1 MNFITKE
8 ITLKEIVVDKLEFLI
23 PVYQRPYVWDEIEI
37 NKLLEDLEL
46 NFKNN
51 KENIYF
57 VGNTYVIKSVHK
69 SNLNNDKSTL
79 YEVIDGQQRFTTF
92 WLISFCFTK
101 IGIESDLSNYLE
113 ILYDK
118 SRKDIRFDFDIRK
131 EVYEY
136 LKGLLDGSSNRRF
149 QDVSNFEFLKNI
161 AAGIE
166 TIEGFL
172 KSKKNEINLLEFG
185 NYIFNNVKFIFN
197 EAPENTDLNALF
209 VALGTSG
216 IQLQQSDILK
226 ARLLDKITEKNERI
240 KYAKIWEACENMSNY
255 FESNVKISF
264 PYNNDKG
271 NIEESYFSEFN
282 EAIFTPKS
290 NTDFSERIN
299 SLTIE
304 EILNTNY
311 EIIINNTTKDV
322 QNTTCRSIISFNVL
336 LLHTFRIYRKQKNI
350 STDLE
355 SMDPK
360 NLIKIIKLNEIENI
374 NDFFLLLWKVR
385 YLFDKYVVKWRSE
398 EGEEPSNDNEKLLLT
413 SINGTERNGKIYY
426 SRSNNE
432 NSNLQMLQS
441 VLYFTGGFVQQ
452 YWLTPF
458 LDYLLGNNDSINET
472 ELLKELE
479 RIDNI
484 MLPGDKKDMSW
495 QIINGNNTNPNFEID
510 VKSVLL
516 QPMGTSFNHYWFYKT
531 EYILWKNWV
540 KSDEMLKRYR
550 ITSKNSIE
558 HVFPQNE
565 ENKKNLDNLG
575 DGIDWLN
582 SFGNLALLSVGQNSE
597 YSNQDIEKKRID
609 FKRKSTYDSLKLG
622 KQYNINADNWIWNS
636 EQIKQHQEEIL
647 ENLKNYYQ
655 SC

>member
-1 MNFITKE
+1 MNFLTKE
-8 ITLKEIVVDKLEFLI
+8 ITLKEIVDDKLEFLI

-51 KENIYF
+51 LDNNYF
-57 VGNTYVIKSVHK
+57 VGNTYVIKSHNK
-69 SNLNNDKSTL
+69 SNLNNDQSML

-92 WLISFCFTK
+92 WLISFCFKK

-113 ILYDK
+113 IIYDK

-136 LKGLLDGSSNRRF
+136 LKGLLDGSSDRRF
-149 QDVSNFEFLKNI
+149 QDVSNFEFLKKI

-172 KSKKNEINLLEFG
+172 KSKVNEINLHKFG
-185 NYIFNNVKFIFN
+185 NYIFKNVKFIFN
-197 EAPENTDLNALF
+197 EAPEYTDLNALF

-226 ARLLDKITEKNERI
+226 ARLLDKIIEKNERV

-255 FESNVKISF
+255 FENNVKISF
-264 PYNNDKG
+264 PYNNEKG
-271 NIEESYFSEFN
+271 NIEENHFSEFN
-282 EAIFTPKS
+282 EAVFTPKS
-290 NTDFSERIN
+290 IDDFSERKS
-299 SLTIE
+299 SLTINK
-304 EILNTNY
+304 ILEYDNELIT
-311 EIIINNTTKDV
+311 ENTTKEG

-336 LLHTFRIYRKQKNI
+336 LLHTFRIYRKQKTT

-355 SMDPK
+355 SMDSK
-360 NLIKIIKLNEIENI
+360 KLLKIIKIEEIENI
-374 NDFFLLLWKVR
+374 KDFFLLLWKVR

-398 EGEEPSNDNEKLLLT
+398 EGEEPSNENEKLLLT
-413 SINGTERNGKIYY
+413 SINENDSKGKIYY

-441 VLYFTGGFVQQ
+441 VLYFTGGFIQQ

-458 LDYLLGNNDSINET
+458 IDYLLKNNNAINET

-495 QIINGNNTNPNFEID
+495 QIINGNNTNPNFKID
-510 VKSVLL
+510 VKSVLEKSS
-516 QPMGTSFNHYWFYKT
+516 GTSFNHYWFYKT
-531 EYILWKNWV
+531 EYILWKNWD
-540 KSDEMLKRYR
+540 KIDENFKRYR

-558 HVFPQNE
+558 HVFPQND
-565 ENKKNLDNLG
+565 ENKNKLIDLN
-575 DGIDWLN
+575 DGKDWLN
-582 SFGNLALLSVGQNSE
+582 SFGNLAILSVGQNSE

-609 FKRKSTYDSLKLG
+609 FKRKKTYDSLKLA
-622 KQYNINADNWIWNS
+622 KLYSVNADSWVWNS
-636 EQIKQHQEEIL
+636 EQIKQHQEEMLKIL
-647 ENLKNYYQ
+647 ENYYQ
-655 SC
+655 SY

>member
-1 MNFITKE
+1 MNFISKE
-8 ITLKEIVVDKLEFLI
+8 ITLKEIVNNKLEFLI

-37 NKLLEDLEL
+37 NKLLEDLEH

-51 KENIYF
+51 AEKNINTNYF
-57 VGNTYVIKSVHK
+57 VGNTYVVKSINPK
-69 SNLNNDKSTL
+69 TQNIF
-79 YEVIDGQQRFTTF
+79 EVIDGQQRFTTF
-92 WLISFCFTK
+92 WLISFCFKK
-101 IGIESDLSNYLE
+101 IGINSDLSNYLE
-113 ILYDK
+113 IVYDK

-136 LKGLLDGSSNRRF
+136 LKGLLDGSSDRRF

-166 TIEGFL
+166 TIDGFL
-172 KSKKNEINLLEFG
+172 KSKANELKLLEFG
-185 NYIFNNVKFIFN
+185 NYIYNNVKFIFN

-226 ARLLDKITEKNERI
+226 ARLLDKIIEKNERV

-271 NIEESYFSEFN
+271 NIEVSHFSEFN

-290 NTDFSERIN
+290 NNDFSEKIN
-299 SLTIE
+299 SLTID
-304 EILNTNY
+304 EILKSDY
-311 EIIINNTTKDV
+311 EIIANNTAEDGH
-322 QNTTCRSIISFNVL
+322 NTTCRSIISFNVL
-336 LLHTFRIYRKQKNI
+336 LLHTFRIYRKQNGI
-350 STDLE
+350 SEDLE
-355 SMDPK
+355 SMDSK
-360 NLIKIIKLNEIENI
+360 KLLEIIKLDEIDNI
-374 NDFFLLLWKVR
+374 KDFFLLLWKVR

-398 EGEEPSNDNEKLLLT
+398 EGEEPSNENEKLLLT
-413 SINGTERNGKIYY
+413 SINSNESNGKIYY

-441 VLYFTGGFVQQ
+441 VLYFTGGFIQQ

-458 LDYLLGNNDSINET
+458 IDYLLKNNNAINEI

-495 QIINGNNTNPNFEID
+495 QIINKKNAFSTFEID
-510 VKSVLL
+510 VKSVLK
-516 QPMGTSFNHYWFYKT
+516 QSFGTGFNHYWFYKT
-531 EYILWKNWV
+531 EYILWKNWD
-540 KSDEMLKRYR
+540 KNDEMLKRYR

-558 HVFPQNE
+558 HVFPQND
-565 ENKKNLDNLG
+565 ENKNKLVDLKDN
-575 DGIDWLN
+575 IDWLN

-609 FKRKSTYDSLKLG
+609 FKRKNTYDSLKLA

-636 EQIKQHQEEIL
+636 EQIKQHQEEMIKIL
-647 ENLKNYYQ
+647 ENYY
-655 SC
+655 